1 MVSALNKRLL
11 EPHERAEQA
20 STNTILAASSSLE
33 TISKTVS
40 LAADTMTVTQIISTV
55 VPSEPKPTNSLLV
68 KGANGHKVTVTIET
82 KRLEKDSLGQLEL
95 PGDVLYGI
103 NTFRAIENFP
113 LSGRPIATWPD
124 FIYAFAVIKQAA
136 ARANYEVGTIT
147 SEQANAIYE
156 ACEEIKTGV
165 HDKHFAVDMMEGS
178 GGTST
183 NMNVNEVIANIV
195 AKNSGRALSDYTF
208 VHPNDHVNMGQST
221 NDAVPSAMKLA
232 VYRAMEGALGALQGL
247 ADAFAVKRQE
257 YSTLLR
263 LGRTC
268 LQDAQPM
275 AYGQALGAHEA
286 VIRRHREHL
295 STIRDSFLVLPM
307 GGTAIGTGFGSKTG
321 YKAAVF
327 KHLSSL
333 LGVAVQPCS
342 DAFDGMQNMD
352 TCARLSAE
360 LRNTANSL
368 WKIANDMILLSSG
381 PNGGIAEI
389 TLPPVQ
395 AGSSIMPGKVNPVIP
410 IAVCQVALAIT
421 GNDAA
426 VSMACQQGMLEINHY
441 ELLVCDRLFDSIQ
454 LLKSVS
460 KTFAKRCVK
469 GLIANKE
476 TSEKHLLD
484 ASALATAL
492 VPSLGY
498 AKVSSIVRSA
508 LAEERPFLDVVV
520 ERGLLR
526 QDDVLGV
533 LERSVFIE

>member
-1 MVSALNKRLL
+1 MTLLQQPPFDLPVHQPTPKKMAVTQTVSA
-11 EPHERAEQA
+11 
-20 STNTILAASSSLE
+20 IL
-33 TISKTVS
+33 
-40 LAADTMTVTQIISTV
+40 
-55 VPSEPKPTNSLLV
+55 PSEPKPTNAAQPNVS
-68 KGANGHKVTVTIET
+68 NGVNGTVIIET
-82 KRLEKDSLGQLEL
+82 KRLERDSLGQLEL
-95 PGDVLYGI
+95 PAGVLYGI

-113 LSGRPIATWPD
+113 LSGRPISTWPD
-124 FIYAFAVIKQAA
+124 FIYAFAVIKKAA
-136 ARANYEVGTIT
+136 ARANYDVGTLT
-147 SEQANAIYE
+147 AEQASAISA

-165 HDKHFAVDMMEGS
+165 HDKHFTVDMMEGS

-195 AKNSGRALSDYTF
+195 ANNSGRCLSDYNF

-221 NDAVPSAMKLA
+221 NDAVPSAMKLG
-232 VYRAMEGALGALQGL
+232 VYRAMEGMLDTLQEL
-247 ADAFAVKRQE
+247 ADAFALKGQE
-257 YSTLLR
+257 YATLLR

-275 AYGQALGAHEA
+275 TYGQALGAHEA

-295 STIRDSFLVLPM
+295 SIIRDSFLVLPM
-307 GGTAIGTGFGSKTG
+307 GGTAIGTGFGSKPG
-321 YKAAVF
+321 FRAAVF
-327 KHLSSL
+327 KHISSSL
-333 LGVAVQPCS
+333 GVTVRPAS

-368 WKIANDMILLSSG
+368 WKIANDMIILSSG
-381 PNGGIAEI
+381 PNGGLAEI

-410 IAVCQVALAIT
+410 IAVCQVAMAIT

-426 VSMACQQGMLEINHY
+426 VAMACQQGLLEINHY

-454 LLKSVS
+454 LLKNVS
-460 KTFAKRCVK
+460 KTFSKRCVE
-469 GLIANKE
+469 GLVANKE
-476 TSEKHLLD
+476 TSEKHLLE

-508 LAEERPFLDVVV
+508 LSEARPFLDVVV
-520 ERGLLR
+520 ESGLLK
-526 QDDVLGV
+526 QDQVLGV
-533 LERSVFIE
+533 LEHSVFVD